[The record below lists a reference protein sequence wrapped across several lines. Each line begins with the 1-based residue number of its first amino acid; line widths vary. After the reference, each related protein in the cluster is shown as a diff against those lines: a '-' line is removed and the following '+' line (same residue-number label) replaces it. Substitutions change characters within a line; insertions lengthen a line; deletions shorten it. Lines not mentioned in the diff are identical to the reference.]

1 MAFMDKWTRR
11 DRTEKLKKLS
21 EEEMITLVPQNKLLV
36 NLNTTPLISY
46 ISYRFLWKSWKVIL
60 IDS

>member
-46 ISYRFLWKSWKVIL
+46 ISYRFL
-60 IDS
+60 